1 MACTVAGQAAWAS
14 GETDAALQAY
24 RDGNYPA
31 AIKIWRKLAAHDNP
45 DAQYA
50 LGVAYL
56 KGHGIARDTRKAVR
70 WFQMAAKSQ
79 HRLAEA
85 LVAYQAG
92 AFDTAVALWK
102 DEAQQG
108 TTDAQYALGLVLLKG
123 QGVRSNPKQSLQWFG
138 IAAKAG
144 NTTAMFN
151 LGGMYWEGIGTTA
164 DPTMAVY
171 WWTRAAE
178 KRDPASQFNLGLA
191 YYFGRGVPRN
201 PAQATFWIQM
211 AETNG
216 YLGARSVLG
225 LMQRG
230 MLIGGLHLRPGDD
243 AVAGGIAALETSRHE
258 SIAVSGAVMTAQPPV
273 ATAKTPDNAQPQ
285 AKAKQAAADDPDAI
299 RQLQEKLTTANALN
313 VELSKKLSTATATSQ
328 TLKKQRKK
336 LSNSLT
342 AVKTINAALV
352 NENKTLSKK
361 LATATALGTQLSQ
374 EHMTAKVAA
383 KTLEQQ
389 HQKLTATVAAVNA
402 TNAAL
407 MNENKALSR
416 RSATLQQQRAQEEKD
431 DTSLNV
437 QLENITTAYIALE
450 ETNQA
455 ILNEKLVLTTNLN
468 SLTQQLATQVNEKT
482 ELSQKKKEL
491 DVRITE
497 LQTRLESEKTV
508 LNNQITTLTKT
519 HRELETT
526 NITLIEKKK
535 ILETRIGDLQSLL
548 ERGKDNTAALTIQI
562 DRLKERQREIIASE
576 KALTAQKVL
585 LEQTLDQQRLSA
597 ELLETENISL
607 INRVQL
613 LEKQKAVSVARA
625 NESGATKQPLTQS
638 DSHSERPTTSAEAID
653 RFNHG
658 LTLITQGR
666 SDEAITV
673 YEDLIKTFPQFPQPY
688 NNLASVFASLGDL
701 ERAESLLRQGLEL
714 DDRYRLLRKNLG
726 SLLIHRASRIYRE
739 AIDGER
745 DTNASAKKEPIALQ
759 AFDMLSPLQ

>member
-123 QGVRSNPKQSLQWFG
+123 QGVRSNPKQSLQWFE

-313 VELSKKLSTATATSQ
+313 VELSKKLSTATATNQ

-336 LSNSLT
+336 LT
-342 AVKTINAALV
+342 AAN
-352 NENKTLSKK
+352 
-361 LATATALGTQLSQ
+361 ALGTQLSQ
-374 EHMTAKVAA
+374 KLMTAKVAA

-455 ILNEKLVLTTNLN
+455 ILNEKLLLTTNLN

-497 LQTRLESEKTV
+497 LQTRLESEKAV

-519 HRELETT
+519 HRKLETT

-638 DSHSERPTTSAEAID
+638 DSHSERPTPSAEAID

>member
-1 MACTVAGQAAWAS
+1 
-14 GETDAALQAY
+14 
-24 RDGNYPA
+24 
-31 AIKIWRKLAAHDNP
+31 
-45 DAQYA
+45 
-50 LGVAYL
+50 
-56 KGHGIARDTRKAVR
+56 
-70 WFQMAAKSQ
+70 
-79 HRLAEA
+79 
-85 LVAYQAG
+85 
-92 AFDTAVALWK
+92 
-102 DEAQQG
+102 
-108 TTDAQYALGLVLLKG
+108 
-123 QGVRSNPKQSLQWFG
+123 
-138 IAAKAG
+138 
-144 NTTAMFN
+144 
-151 LGGMYWEGIGTTA
+151 
-164 DPTMAVY
+164 
-171 WWTRAAE
+171 
-178 KRDPASQFNLGLA
+178 
-191 YYFGRGVPRN
+191 
-201 PAQATFWIQM
+201 
-211 AETNG
+211 
-216 YLGARSVLG
+216 
-225 LMQRG
+225 MQRG

-243 AVAGGIAALETSRHE
+243 AVAGGIAALGTSRHE
-258 SIAVSGAVMTAQPPV
+258 SIAVSGTVMTTQQPV
-273 ATAKTPDNAQPQ
+273 ATAKTPDNVQPR
-285 AKAKQAAADDPDAI
+285 AKAKQAAVDDPEAM
-299 RQLQEKLTTANALN
+299 RQLQDKLTTTNALN
-313 VELSKKLSTATATSQ
+313 VELRKKLGTATATSQ
-328 TLKKQRKK
+328 TLEQQRKQ

-342 AVKTINAALV
+342 AVKATKAALV
-352 NENKTLSKK
+352 DENKTLSKK
-361 LATATALGTQLSQ
+361 LTAANALGTQLSQ
-374 EHMTAKVAA
+374 KLMTAKVAA

-450 ETNQA
+450 KTNQA
-455 ILNEKLVLTTNLN
+455 ILNEKLLLTTNLN

-491 DVRITE
+491 DVRI
-497 LQTRLESEKTV
+497 
-508 LNNQITTLTKT
+508 
-519 HRELETT
+519 
-526 NITLIEKKK
+526 
-535 ILETRIGDLQSLL
+535 GDLQSLL
-548 ERGKDNTAALTIQI
+548 ERSKDSTAALTTQI

-585 LEQTLDQQRLSA
+585 LEQALDQQRLSA
-597 ELLETENISL
+597 ELLETENVSL